1 MLSVV
6 ITPAGGPE
14 DLASLFA
21 RLVPAAVDGLVREV
35 IYTGAADA
43 IVEEICEAT
52 GARIVDGLEAALTQ
66 AKGPWLLITPATFR
80 PPEDW
85 QDRAAAHAAHRS
97 GPLKIKGAR
106 TGGWFARAP
115 SAELR
120 PLSGR

>member
-35 IYTGAADA
+35 IYAGDADA
-43 IVEEICEAT
+43 AIEEICEAT
-52 GARIVDGLEAALTQ
+52 GARIVAGVEAALAQ
-66 AKGPWLLITPATFR
+66 ARGSWVLVAPATFR
-80 PPEDW
+80 PPDDW
-85 QDRAAAHAAHRS
+85 QDRAAAHLAHRS
-97 GPLKIKGAR
+97 GRLRISGVR
-106 TGGWFARAP
+106 TGGWLSRSP

-120 PLSGR
+120 PAR

>member
-35 IYTGAADA
+35 IYAGAADA
-43 IVEEICEAT
+43 TIEEICEAT
-52 GARIVDGLEAALTQ
+52 GARIAAGPDAALAQ
-66 AKGPWLLITPATFR
+66 AKGPWVLVAPATFR

-85 QDRAAAHAAHRS
+85 QDRAAAHVAHRT
-97 GPLKIKGAR
+97 GPLRIRAAR
-106 TGGWFARAP
+106 AGWFARSP

-120 PLSGR
+120 PLSKR